1 MHHLPQRPATPA
13 CAISHPTPDLVQL
26 HAQAVNGLT
35 AALRQLTSPGI
46 AADTTAF
53 TRALARSMRATTALK
68 RACACTA
75 VSGVTPAT
83 VAAAAGAAAIAARAA
98 MSTLT
103 GLASLSTSGG
113 NQ

>member
-13 CAISHPTPDLVQL
+13 CAIPHHAPDLVQL

-75 VSGVTPAT
+75 ASGVTP
-83 VAAAAGAAAIAARAA
+83 AAIAARAA